1 MPATLPVS
9 QQRRPRWRLSP
20 TKTVLLAMVIGVAVG
35 YIFPDSSSGWHAS
48 SLQIFSAIFLRLIKC
63 LIAPLLFA
71 TLVVGIAGH
80 GDDLTRVGKLAFRS
94 LLYFEIVTTLALIVG
109 LVAVNL
115 VKPGLGVNLA
125 VATTDT
131 GIDVS
136 AKPTL
141 AGTLE
146 HIVPTSFIDAAARN
160 EALQITFFAVMFA
173 VALSQVPLHHKQIML
188 GFCESLSEVMLK
200 FVGYVMQFAP
210 IGIGA
215 AMAVTVGR
223 NGLGVLK
230 NLGALVFTLY
240 GALVV
245 FALVVL
251 LPIATLFKVPLRRFW
266 QTIKEPFLIAF
277 TTASSEAALPRAL
290 QNLEKLGVP
299 KRIVAFVLPTGYAF
313 NMDGTTLYL
322 AMASIFVAQAAG
334 IHMPIEQQILM
345 MLTLMLTSKGL
356 AAVPRTSLVV
366 LSATLVQFGLP
377 LTGVAVI
384 LGVDELMD
392 MARTSLNLTGNC
404 LATVVMA
411 RMEGSFDAAPESAVA
426 SEPLQEP
433 ALAVST
439 VTPSRN
445 LF

>member
-1 MPATLPVS
+1 
-9 QQRRPRWRLSP
+9 
-20 TKTVLLAMVIGVAVG
+20 MVVGVAVG
-35 YIFPDSSSGWHAS
+35 YLFPDSSSGFHAT
-48 SLQIFSAIFLRLIKC
+48 SLQVLSAVFLRLIKC

-80 GDDLTRVGKLAFRS
+80 GDDLRRVGKLAFRS
-94 LLYFEIVTTLALIVG
+94 LVYFEIVTTLALIVG

-115 VKPGLGVNLA
+115 VKPGLGINLPIT
-125 VATTDT
+125 ATET
-131 GIDVS
+131 GIDVA

-146 HIVPTSFIDAAARN
+146 HLVPVSIFDAAARN
-160 EALQITFFAVMFA
+160 EALQVTFFAILFA
-173 VALSQVPLHHKQIML
+173 VALSQVPPHHKNVML

-200 FVGYVMQFAP
+200 FVGYVMKFAP
-210 IGIGA
+210 VGIGA

-223 NGLGVLK
+223 NGLSVLK

-251 LPIATLFKVPLRRFW
+251 LPIAILFKVPVRRFW
-266 QTIKEPFLIAF
+266 ETIKEPFLVAF

-377 LTGVAVI
+377 LQGVAVI

-411 RMEGSFDAAPESAVA
+411 RLDGSFELSPDEAPA
-426 SEPLQEP
+426 EPLQEP

-439 VTPSRN
+439 ATPSSN

>member
-1 MPATLPVS
+1 
-9 QQRRPRWRLSP
+9 
-20 TKTVLLAMVIGVAVG
+20 MVVGVAVG
-35 YIFPDSSSGWHAS
+35 HLFPDTSGGFHAS
-48 SLQIFSAIFLRLIKC
+48 SLSIFSAIFLRLIKC

-71 TLVVGIAGH
+71 TLVGGIAGH

-94 LLYFEIVTTLALIVG
+94 LVYFEIVTTLALIVG

-115 VKPGLGVNLA
+115 VKPGLGVNIPL
-125 VATTDT
+125 ATTDT
-131 GIDVS
+131 GIDVT

-141 AGTLE
+141 SGTLE
-146 HIVPTSFIDAAARN
+146 HIVPTSIIDAAARN
-160 EALQITFFAVMFA
+160 EALQITFFAILFA
-173 VALSQVPLHHKQIML
+173 VALSQVPPHHKKVML
-188 GFCESLSEVMLK
+188 AFCESLSEVMLK
-200 FVGYVMQFAP
+200 FVGIVMKFAP

-245 FALVVL
+245 FALLVL
-251 LPIATLFKVPLRRFW
+251 LPIAIAFKVPLRRFW

-334 IHMPIEQQILM
+334 IHMPVEQQILM

-377 LTGVAVI
+377 LQGVAVI

-411 RMEGSFDAAPESAVA
+411 RMDGSFEA
-426 SEPLQEP
+426 SREPLANEVPQEP
-433 ALAVST
+433 ALAGST
-439 VTPSRN
+439 VTPSHN

>member
-1 MPATLPVS
+1 MSATLLHS
-9 QQRRPRWRLSP
+9 SESRARWRLSP
-20 TKTVLLAMVIGVAVG
+20 TQSVLLAMVVGVAVG
-35 YIFPDSSSGWHAS
+35 YLFPDSSSGFHAS
-48 SLQIFSAIFLRLIKC
+48 SLQVFSAVFLRLIKC

-80 GDDLTRVGKLAFRS
+80 GDDLKRVGKLAFRS
-94 LLYFEIVTTLALIVG
+94 LVYFEIVTTLALVVG

-125 VATTDT
+125 VATTET
-131 GIDVS
+131 GIDVA

-146 HIVPTSFIDAAARN
+146 HIVPVSFFDAAARN
-160 EALQITFFAVMFA
+160 EALQIVFFAIMFA
-173 VALSQVPLHHKQIML
+173 VALSQVPPHHKKLML

-200 FVGYVMQFAP
+200 FVGYVMKFAP
-210 IGIGA
+210 VGIGA

-251 LPIATLFKVPLRRFW
+251 LPIAILFKVPLRRFW
-266 QTIKEPFLIAF
+266 QTIKEPFLVAF

-334 IHMPIEQQILM
+334 IHMPIGQQILM

-377 LTGVAVI
+377 LQGVAVI

-411 RMEGSFDAAPESAVA
+411 RLDGSFEPSPDKAAA
-426 SEPLQEP
+426 EPLREP
-433 ALAVST
+433 VLAVST
-439 VTPSRN
+439 VTPSSN